1 MTITFSSGER
11 LTPDQVES
19 ISFEHARLGR
29 RGLDEE
35 QVRAFCVQAHH
46 ELVRLLNEKAALYE
60 EVQRLRKRVRGA
72 DGEEGDIAVAQ
83 PEDAHVLAVR
93 ILSKAQQ
100 TADRYVA
107 DAQRYSR
114 QLAEDARRHRDQIL
128 AEARSHAALLL
139 EEADAGATRAA
150 TAAAAAS
157 TPLSAAERQDLEAE
171 LAYLRTFS
179 EVYRTHL
186 RAYLEALLRNVDEW
200 EGAERSSLAGV
211 RAELLRMR

>member
-1 MTITFSSGER
+1 MTITSSSNDR

-19 ISFEHARLGR
+19 ISFQQAARGR

-35 QVRAFCVQAHH
+35 QVRAFCVHVHH

-60 EVQRLRKRVRGA
+60 ESQRLRRRQDGA
-72 DGEEGDIAVAQ
+72 AEDGAIPGAQ

-107 DAQRYSR
+107 DAQQYSR
-114 QLAEDARRHRDQIL
+114 QLAEDARRHRDQII
-128 AEARSHAALLL
+128 AEARSRAVLLL
-139 EEADAGATRAA
+139 EGAHAGATQAVPAAGSSSRPRAG
-150 TAAAAAS
+150 S
-157 TPLSAAERQDLEAE
+157 EYQHLEAE

-211 RAELLRMR
+211 RAELTRKP